1 MCPEPPS
8 TPTVSAHGSCGCPTA
23 SRPRTGS
30 WRECTGSPGCWRAS
44 LTSCGR
50 SAPPGPDRPSV
61 RPRHRR
67 TPPESVSGTSHLTS
81 LFRDVPSCRESEF
94 MTRHVVILAGGLSHE
109 RDVSLRSGSRLHE
122 ALRGTGMD
130 VTLRDTDADLISWLA
145 DTKPDA
151 AIITLHGSRGEN
163 GAIQGI
169 LEMSGVPYLGT
180 PAINCR
186 LAYEKNI
193 AKNLVQRAGFPTPRW
208 MSLSHSTFRD
218 LGAQTLINLLIS
230 HLGLP
235 LMVKPQHG
243 GSALGATAVRAAGE
257 LPAALVNAFAYGD
270 IAVVEQFVDGVE
282 LAVSVVEEGDGLIAL
297 PAVEI
302 SPDSGIFDYES
313 RYTAGLTTY
322 FTPARLD
329 DELSLI

>member
-1 MCPEPPS
+1 
-8 TPTVSAHGSCGCPTA
+8 
-23 SRPRTGS
+23 
-30 WRECTGSPGCWRAS
+30 
-44 LTSCGR
+44 L
-50 SAPPGPDRPSV
+50 
-61 RPRHRR
+61 
-67 TPPESVSGTSHLTS
+67 
-81 LFRDVPSCRESEF
+81 
-94 MTRHVVILAGGLSHE
+94 TRHVVVLAGGLSHE

-122 ALRGTGMD
+122 ALKGSGMD
-130 VTLRDTDADLISWLA
+130 VTLRDTDADLIPWLA
-145 DTKPDA
+145 EAKPDA

-180 PAINCR
+180 PSKNCR

-193 AKNLVQRAGFPTPRW
+193 AKNLVQRAGFTTPQW

-218 LGAQTLINLLIS
+218 LGAQTLISLLVS
-230 HLGLP
+230 YLGLP

-243 GSALGATAVRAAGE
+243 GSALGATPVRAAE
-257 LPAALVNAFAYGD
+257 DLPAALVNAFAYGE

-282 LAVSVVEEGDGLIAL
+282 LAITVLENEDGIEAL

-302 SPDSGIFDYES
+302 SPTSGIFDYES

-322 FTPARLD
+322 FTPARLT
-329 DELSLI
+329 DEVASAAADLAIGAHRALGLRDLSRTDAIATEDGVVHFLEVNVSPGLTETSMLPMSVAEAGRDLGAVYAGLVERAIARSQ

>member
-1 MCPEPPS
+1 
-8 TPTVSAHGSCGCPTA
+8 
-23 SRPRTGS
+23 
-30 WRECTGSPGCWRAS
+30 
-44 LTSCGR
+44 
-50 SAPPGPDRPSV
+50 
-61 RPRHRR
+61 
-67 TPPESVSGTSHLTS
+67 
-81 LFRDVPSCRESEF
+81 

-130 VTLRDTDADLISWLA
+130 VSLRDTDADLISWLA
-145 DTKPDA
+145 EAKPDA

-193 AKNLVQRAGFPTPRW
+193 AKNLVQRAGFTTPRW

-218 LGAQTLINLLIS
+218 LGAQTLISLLIS

-235 LMVKPQHG
+235 LMIKPQHG
-243 GSALGATAVRAAGE
+243 GSALGATAVRAAEE

-282 LAVSVVEEGDGLIAL
+282 LAISVVEEGDGLIAL

-302 SPDSGIFDYES
+302 SPASGIFDYES

-329 DELSLI
+329 DDVAAAAADLAVGAHRVLGLRDISRTDAIATEDGVVHFLEVNVSPGLTETSMLPMSVTESGRELGKVYADLVERAIARSL

>member
-1 MCPEPPS
+1 
-8 TPTVSAHGSCGCPTA
+8 
-23 SRPRTGS
+23 
-30 WRECTGSPGCWRAS
+30 
-44 LTSCGR
+44 
-50 SAPPGPDRPSV
+50 
-61 RPRHRR
+61 
-67 TPPESVSGTSHLTS
+67 
-81 LFRDVPSCRESEF
+81 

-109 RDVSLRSGSRLHE
+109 REVSLRSGSRLHE
-122 ALRGTGMD
+122 ALKGSGVD
-130 VTLRDTDADLISWLA
+130 VTMRDTDSELISWLA
-145 DTKPDA
+145 ETKPDA

-180 PAINCR
+180 IAQNCR

-193 AKNLVQRAGFPTPRW
+193 AKNLVQRAGFTTPRW

-218 LGAQTLINLLIS
+218 LGAQTLIRLLVS

-243 GSALGATAVRAAGE
+243 GSALGATPVRAAEE
-257 LPAALVNAFAYGD
+257 LPSALVNAYAYGE
-270 IAVVEQFVDGVE
+270 IAVVEEFVDGVE
-282 LAVSVVEEGDGLIAL
+282 LAITVLENEDGIRAL

-302 SPDSGIFDYES
+302 SPSSGIFDYES

-322 FTPARLD
+322 FTPARLS
-329 DELSLI
+329 DEVAVAAADLAVGAHRALGLRDLSRTDAIATADGVVHFLEVNVSPGLTETSMLPMSVSEAGLDLGTVYAEMVERAIIRAP